1 MDNAV
6 TRKLGRVEDSVNDV
20 RIPMTHNL
28 GMADLLKKTF
38 AQVGPDHV
46 SAFAGNLAYHALLAI
61 FPFIIMMISVLALVG
76 QGEQLTALL
85 ETVKSALPSEA
96 YSLISSQ
103 IQSFVTQEN
112 GTVVA
117 GIVSALIA
125 LWGVSGAF
133 RSLMESMNVMY
144 GVEETRSFVKKYLV
158 SITMSLLIAVLLMAA
173 LALVVT
179 GPIVSAWLADA
190 TNTGPV
196 VEWLW
201 RVGRYPVLFAFVLFA
216 FALIYYVAPS
226 VEQKWRWV
234 SPGSIFAGVI
244 WLVFSI
250 AFSVYVNNFGSYDK
264 TYGTVGGVIV
274 LMLYL
279 YYSSFIV
286 LLGAEMNQVIEEHI
300 PGGKDAGDKVPE
312 TA

>member
-6 TRKLGRVEDSVNDV
+6 TRKLGDAEDTVNDIK
-20 RIPMTHNL
+20 IPMTRNL
-28 GMADLLKKTF
+28 GLADLLKKSF

-61 FPFIIMMISVLALVG
+61 FPFIIMMISTLALVG

-85 ETVKSALPSEA
+85 ETVRSALPAEA
-96 YSLISSQ
+96 YTLINDQ
-103 IQSFVTQEN
+103 IAAFVAQEG
-112 GTVVA
+112 GTLVA
-117 GIVSALIA
+117 GVVSALLA

-144 GVEETRSFVKKYLV
+144 GVVESRSFVKKYLT
-158 SITMSLLIAVLLMAA
+158 SIMMSLLIALLLVAA

-179 GPIVSAWLADA
+179 GPVVSAWLADV
-190 TNTGPV
+190 TNTGPL

-201 RVGRYPVLFAFVLFA
+201 RIGRYPVLFAFVLLA

-226 VEQKWRWV
+226 AEQKWRWV
-234 SPGSIFAGVI
+234 SPGSIFAGVM
-244 WLVFSI
+244 WLAFSM

-286 LLGAEMNQVIEEHI
+286 LLGAEMNQVIEEHV
-300 PGGKDAGDKVPE
+300 PGGKDEGEKTPD